1 MYIDRDIQC
10 FDEAAAALGTD
21 IAFALLALP
30 ANTKRQAFEI
40 RLRCGRPI
48 ALSVADGQ
56 LFPCDGVTVS
66 RAVLDEIFYN
76 LCGHAVYSRE
86 SDIAR
91 GCITVGSGHR
101 AGICGTAVVSGGT
114 VTALRDISSVNLR
127 IAKER
132 MGCADECMGRLFSD
146 GLCGAVIA
154 GAPCSGKTTILRDM
168 AKALSEGRADG
179 VHRRVAVID
188 EKGEL
193 AAVCGGIPCCDVGQ
207 CTDVLDGYP
216 RAEGMLQAVRCLSP
230 DVIICDEV
238 GTEEDV
244 EAVRMCAGA
253 GAAIIVSV
261 HAGSSEE
268 LARRPQLISL
278 LRTGAL
284 HRVALLRG
292 RSAPSAVAGIYY
304 AEQILAEE
312 GRLCG

>member
-10 FDEAAAALGTD
+10 FDEAAAALGTG
-21 IAFALLALP
+21 IASALLALP
-30 ANTKRQAFEI
+30 AKLKREAFEI

-48 ALSVADGQ
+48 AISCAEGQ
-56 LFPCDGVTVS
+56 IFPCDGVDVS
-66 RAVLDEIFYN
+66 RAVLDEVFYN

-132 MGCADECMGRLFSD
+132 MGCADECMRRLFAN

-154 GAPCSGKTTILRDM
+154 GSPCSGKTTILRDM

-179 VHRRVAVID
+179 IRRRVAVVD

-193 AAVCGGIPCCDVGQ
+193 AAVCGGIPCCDVGR

-238 GTEEDV
+238 GADEDV
-244 EAVRMCAGA
+244 AAVRMCAGA
-253 GAAIIVSV
+253 GAVLIMSV
-261 HAGSSEE
+261 HAGSVDD

-278 LRTGAL
+278 LHTGAFR
-284 HRVALLRG
+284 RVALLCG
-292 RSAPSAVAGIYY
+292 RSAPSAVAGIYSS
-304 AEQILAEE
+304 EQLLDGEVQ
-312 GRLCG
+312 LCG